1 MLSFPRVALL
11 VPYKVKIT
19 VSFPSAIKSSTI
31 SAIVIVPLVSPAVIV
46 RAPSAKV

>member
-11 VPYKVKIT
+11 GPDKVKIT

-31 SAIVIVPLVSPAVIV
+31 PAIVIVPLVSPAFMVSV
-46 RAPSAKV
+46 PSAKV